1 MRTPPRLETERLV
14 LRAIDPERDFEP
26 FAAMLADPETAR
38 FIGGVQERPI
48 VWRNMCAVLGHWQ
61 VRGYGFFAVEETDT
75 GELVGRVGP
84 WYPDG
89 WPAPE
94 VGWMIRRDRW
104 GKGYAVEAATAALD
118 WAFDDLGW
126 RSVVHVIEAANTR
139 SIRVAEKLG
148 SSWTARVEKMPPPWG
163 QAAELYGQT
172 APAWQAR
179 RAARA
184 QRVG

>member
-1 MRTPPRLETERLV
+1 MTAPPRLLTDRLI
-14 LRAIDPERDFEP
+14 LRGIDPERDFEP
-26 FAAMLADPETAR
+26 FVAMLGDHETAQ

-61 VRGYGFFAVEETDT
+61 VRGYGFFAVEEAAT

-104 GKGYAVEAATAALD
+104 GRGYAVEAASAALD
-118 WAFDDLGW
+118 WVFDDLGW
-126 RSVVHVIEAANTR
+126 TSAVHLIEADNVR

-148 SSWTARVEKMPPPWG
+148 SGWMRRIERMPAPWG
-163 QAAELYGQT
+163 QPAELYGQT
-172 APAWQAR
+172 VAAWRAR
-179 RAARA
+179 RARA
-184 QRVG
+184 AAG